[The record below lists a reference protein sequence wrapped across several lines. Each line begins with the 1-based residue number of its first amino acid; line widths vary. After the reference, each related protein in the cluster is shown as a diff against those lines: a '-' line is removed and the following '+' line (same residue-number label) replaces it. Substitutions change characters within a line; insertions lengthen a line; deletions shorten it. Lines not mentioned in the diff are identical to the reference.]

1 MKMHFVLL
9 LIYEMKR
16 SFLYYDNFFL
26 TNNSSFYIY
35 SLRPARIKI
44 IVKQIRLLM
53 LLIINEMWT
62 WNDRNNKKKKKEFA
76 LYHYRKYTMDYVQ
89 SIESNQ

>member
-35 SLRPARIKI
+35 SLRPAKIKT

-62 WNDRNNKKKKKEFA
+62 LNNRNKKKKEFA
-76 LYHYRKYTMDYVQ
+76 LYHYRGYAMDYVQ
-89 SIESNQ
+89 SVKSNQ

>member
-9 LIYEMKR
+9 LIYQMKR

-35 SLRPARIKI
+35 SLRPAKIKP

-62 WNDRNNKKKKKEFA
+62 LNNRKKKKKKEFA
-76 LYHYRKYTMDYVQ
+76 LYHYRGYAMDYVQ
-89 SIESNQ
+89 SVESNQ